1 MKLSTILAIMG
12 FLVTGLALVFL
23 IMTIF
28 SNDSNSGL
36 AIISCVLIIM
46 NGLIAVGVSDL
57 LTKHEGSHEK

>member
-23 IMTIF
+23 IMTFF

-36 AIISCVLIIM
+36 AIVACVLIIM

-57 LTKHEGSHEK
+57 LTKHGGLHEK

>member
-23 IMTIF
+23 IMSF
-28 SNDSNSGL
+28 FADNSNSGWTIVGGIL
-36 AIISCVLIIM
+36 VIM